1 MIGGVEM
8 NLLHLKYAIEI
19 EKTQSINKAA
29 ENLYM
34 GQPNLSRAIKEL
46 ERSMGVKIFQ
56 RTSKGMIPTPEGIE
70 FLGYA
75 KKILAQVDQVEN
87 LFSKNKRNTQK
98 FSISVPRSSY
108 ISSAFVNFCSK
119 IDEDKR
125 AEIYYQ
131 ETNNQQA
138 IRNILENDFK
148 MGIVRY
154 DVNYEET
161 FKKYLEEKKL
171 EAKDIFQFKYN
182 IVVSKNDPL
191 ALKSSVTTEDLS
203 NYIIISH
210 ADPYVPSL
218 PAHDLQKEDMGY
230 NNERHIFVY
239 ERASQLEL
247 LSKVENTCMFVSPM
261 PKHLLNIYG
270 LKEIKCSDKVGM
282 YKDVLIY
289 RKKQKL
295 DSFDELFIN
304 ELENSIKEH

>member
-1 MIGGVEM
+1 MQEITEILKTDNYLLILSIIVLILFIGVIV
-8 NLLHLKYAIEI
+8 LLINNVNMSRKY
-19 EKTQSINKAA
+19 
-29 ENLYM
+29 
-34 GQPNLSRAIKEL
+34 
-46 ERSMGVKIFQ
+46 
-56 RTSKGMIPTPEGIE
+56 
-70 FLGYA
+70 
-75 KKILAQVDQVEN
+75 
-87 LFSKNKRNTQK
+87 KN
-98 FSISVPRSSY
+98 F
-108 ISSAFVNFCSK
+108 
-119 IDEDKR
+119 
-125 AEIYYQ
+125 
-131 ETNNQQA
+131 
-138 IRNILENDFK
+138 
-148 MGIVRY
+148 M
-154 DVNYEET
+154 
-161 FKKYLEEKKL
+161 KKL
-171 EAKDIFQFKYN
+171 GNGKD
-182 IVVSKNDPL
+182 L
-191 ALKSSVTTEDLS
+191 EEDLS

-247 LSKVENTCMFVSPM
+247 LSKVKNTCMFVSPM

>member
-1 MIGGVEM
+1 M
-8 NLLHLKYAIEI
+8 
-19 EKTQSINKAA
+19 
-29 ENLYM
+29 
-34 GQPNLSRAIKEL
+34 
-46 ERSMGVKIFQ
+46 
-56 RTSKGMIPTPEGIE
+56 
-70 FLGYA
+70 
-75 KKILAQVDQVEN
+75 
-87 LFSKNKRNTQK
+87 
-98 FSISVPRSSY
+98 
-108 ISSAFVNFCSK
+108 
-119 IDEDKR
+119 
-125 AEIYYQ
+125 
-131 ETNNQQA
+131 
-138 IRNILENDFK
+138 
-148 MGIVRY
+148 
-154 DVNYEET
+154 NYEET

-247 LSKVENTCMFVSPM
+247 LSKVKNTCMFVSPM

-304 ELENSIKEH
+304 QLENSIKEH

>member
-1 MIGGVEM
+1 MEDGILAIGDVIVGMDIGTSKVSVVIGEV
-8 NLLHLKYAIEI
+8 NNFNQIEI
-19 EKTQSINKAA
+19 ICNA
-29 ENLYM
+29 
-34 GQPNLSRAIKEL
+34 SRKCSGIK
-46 ERSMGVKIFQ
+46 
-56 RTSKGMIPTPEGIE
+56 
-70 FLGYA
+70 
-75 KKILAQVDQVEN
+75 
-87 LFSKNKRNTQK
+87 KNKIISEDEIVR
-98 FSISVPRSSY
+98 SITNVIGDVEAETGLRINSSY
-108 ISSAFVNFCSK
+108 VTISGKYV
-119 IDEDKR
+119 
-125 AEIYYQ
+125 
-131 ETNNQQA
+131 T
-138 IRNILENDFK
+138 
-148 MGIVRY
+148 IVQ
-154 DVNYEET
+154 N
-161 FKKYLEEKKL
+161 
-171 EAKDIFQFKYN
+171 
-182 IVVSKNDPL
+182 
-191 ALKSSVTTEDLS
+191 SVTTEDLS

-247 LSKVENTCMFVSPM
+247 LSKVKNTCMFVSPM